1 MPLKTVIKWLHRV
14 LTVVL
19 LVTVV
24 AFFALNSGENDH
36 SKDKLI
42 SSQQLDAT
50 TWLYVTGDTGG
61 GATVADSYRYYLSG
75 KIQSDIS
82 ANLAKQ
88 VPFLVATGS
97 SAAVSVE
104 GDAISIKY
112 SGRVYSFSNSIVYE
126 YQGKTFRPHLDF
138 QATN

>member
-1 MPLKTVIKWLHRV
+1 MPLKTAI
-14 LTVVL
+14 
-19 LVTVV
+19 
-24 AFFALNSGENDH
+24 AFFALNSAENDH

-42 SSQQLDAT
+42 SSQQLNEH
-50 TWLYVTGDTGG
+50 TWLYVTGG
-61 GATVADSYRYYLSG
+61 GATVADSYRYYLAG

-104 GDAISIKY
+104 GDTISIQY
-112 SGRVYSFSNSIVYE
+112 SGRVYSFSNSVVYE

-138 QATN
+138 QATY

>member
-1 MPLKTVIKWLHRV
+1 MPSKTFIKWLHRV

-19 LVTVV
+19 LVAVV
-24 AFFALNSGENDH
+24 AFFALNSGDNDH

-42 SSQQLDAT
+42 SSQQLDGH
-50 TWLYVTGDTGG
+50 TWLYVTGETRG
-61 GATVADSYRYYLSG
+61 GATVADSYRYYLAG

-88 VPFLVATGS
+88 LPFLVATGS

-104 GDAISIKY
+104 GDTISIKY
-112 SGRVYSFSNSIVYE
+112 SGRVYSFGNSIVYE
-126 YQGKTFRPHLDF
+126 YQGQTFRPYLDF
-138 QATN
+138 QATD

>member
-1 MPLKTVIKWLHRV
+1 MPLKK
-14 LTVVL
+14 
-19 LVTVV
+19 VV
-24 AFFALNSGENDH
+24 AFFALNSAENDH

-42 SSQQLDAT
+42 SSQQLNEH
-50 TWLYVTGDTGG
+50 TWLYVTGG
-61 GATVADSYRYYLSG
+61 GATVADSYRYYLAG

-104 GDAISIKY
+104 GDTISIQY
-112 SGRVYSFSNSIVYE
+112 SGRVYSFSNSVVYE

-138 QATN
+138 QATY

>member
-1 MPLKTVIKWLHRV
+1 MPSKTVIKWLHRV

-19 LVTVV
+19 LVAVV
-24 AFFALNSGENDH
+24 AFFALNSGDNDH

-42 SSQQLDAT
+42 SSQQLDGH
-50 TWLYVTGDTGG
+50 TWLYVTGETRG
-61 GATVADSYRYYLSG
+61 GATVADSYRYYLAG

-88 VPFLVATGS
+88 LPFLVATGS

-104 GDAISIKY
+104 GDTISIKY
-112 SGRVYSFSNSIVYE
+112 SGRVYSFGNSIVYE
-126 YQGKTFRPHLDF
+126 YQGQTFRPYLDF
-138 QATN
+138 QATD

>member
-19 LVTVV
+19 LVTVA
-24 AFFALNSGENDH
+24 AFFALNSAENDH

-42 SSQQLDAT
+42 SSQQLNEH
-50 TWLYVTGDTGG
+50 TWLYVTGETGG
-61 GATVADSYRYYLSG
+61 GATVADSYRYYLAG

-104 GDAISIKY
+104 GDTISIQY

-126 YQGKTFRPHLDF
+126 YQGKTFRPPLYF
-138 QATN
+138 QATH

>member
-1 MPLKTVIKWLHRV
+1 MPLKTVIKWLHPV

-24 AFFALNSGENDH
+24 AFIALNSGENDH

-42 SSQQLDAT
+42 SSQQLDAN

-88 VPFLVATGS
+88 APFLVATGS

-104 GDAISIKY
+104 GDTISIKY
-112 SGRVYSFSNSIVYE
+112 SGCVYSFSNSIVYE
-126 YQGKTFRPHLDF
+126 YQGKTFRPHLDLR
-138 QATN
+138 ATN

>member
-1 MPLKTVIKWLHRV
+1 MPSKTFIKWLHRV

-19 LVTVV
+19 LVAVV
-24 AFFALNSGENDH
+24 AFFALNSGDNDH

-42 SSQQLDAT
+42 SSQQLDGH
-50 TWLYVTGDTGG
+50 TWLYVTGETRG
-61 GATVADSYRYYLSG
+61 GATVAYSYRYYLAG

-88 VPFLVATGS
+88 LPFLVATGS

-104 GDAISIKY
+104 GDTISIKY
-112 SGRVYSFSNSIVYE
+112 SGRVYSFSNSIAYE
-126 YQGKTFRPHLDF
+126 YQGQTFRPHLDF
-138 QATN
+138 QATD

>member
-1 MPLKTVIKWLHRV
+1 MPLKMVIKWLHRV

-36 SKDKLI
+36 SKGKLI

-82 ANLAKQ
+82 ANLAK
-88 VPFLVATGS
+88 
-97 SAAVSVE
+97 
-104 GDAISIKY
+104 
-112 SGRVYSFSNSIVYE
+112 
-126 YQGKTFRPHLDF
+126 
-138 QATN
+138 